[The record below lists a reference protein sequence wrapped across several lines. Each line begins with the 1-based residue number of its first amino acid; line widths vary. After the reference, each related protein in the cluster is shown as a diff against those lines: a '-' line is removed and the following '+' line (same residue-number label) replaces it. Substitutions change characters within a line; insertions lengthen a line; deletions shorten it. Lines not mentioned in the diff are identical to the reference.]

1 MTSDT
6 DSFITLQVQQ
16 RHSNVYIVQQ
26 YICGRS
32 LLRYSAFSGQ
42 TFLPIYLS
50 LTLPKLL
57 TCLSP
62 VLLLYSPFSVLYFL
76 CFLSVFCFGSQGLYK
91 AKAAKDTAA
100 VAALVDEGLAR
111 AGRPTGSVPKEET
124 EVFCKNARKLL
135 VRPARARCC
144 CC

>member
-1 MTSDT
+1 M
-6 DSFITLQVQQ
+6 LVA
-16 RHSNVYIVQQ
+16 
-26 YICGRS
+26 GPAS
-32 LLRYSAFSGQ
+32 LFSILCSL
-42 TFLPIYLS
+42 FL
-50 LTLPKLL
+50 
-57 TCLSP
+57 
-62 VLLLYSPFSVLYFL
+62 F

-111 AGRPTGSVPKEET
+111 AGRPRGSVPKEET

-144 CC
+144 